1 MEEREVFWSMPKTKI
16 ENQKLKSRTKNQN
29 QGPKTKI
36 ENQKPKSTNKEP
48 KLKNQDPKS
57 RTKNPNQQN
66 KNQNR
71 ETKPK
76 SRTKNQNQE
85 PKTKIENQ
93 KLKSRINQKPK
104 STNYEPKYRKPKP
117 KIENQTQNGESKTKI
132 KNQKPKLRTKYQNQE
147 PKASLDPA
155 MLSYLFQSLCL
166 ALYGCTCALWKLSC
180 DSPNC
185 IQLPQ
190 VHLVSSFLNT
200 YIGILVQT
208 CKVSTNDTSSCSEIR
223 TITCSSSSLLVLAV
237 FRAHDSPVYT
247 CAATAPW
254 ACYKKVHT
262 HTNTHDDKY
271 CADVIRPFFDA
282 V

>member
-117 KIENQTQNGESKTKI
+117 KIENQTQNGESKNQNREPKTKI
-132 KNQKPKLRTKYQNQE
+132 ENKIPKSGTKSQSGSSYAIL
-147 PKASLDPA
+147 PISITLPCSLW
-155 MLSYLFQSLCL
+155 
-166 ALYGCTCALWKLSC
+166 LYMCSVET
-180 DSPNC
+180 SPSC
-185 IQLPQ
+185 IQFPQ
-190 VHLVSSFLNT
+190 VHLVSSSLNT
-200 YIGILVQT
+200 YISILVQT